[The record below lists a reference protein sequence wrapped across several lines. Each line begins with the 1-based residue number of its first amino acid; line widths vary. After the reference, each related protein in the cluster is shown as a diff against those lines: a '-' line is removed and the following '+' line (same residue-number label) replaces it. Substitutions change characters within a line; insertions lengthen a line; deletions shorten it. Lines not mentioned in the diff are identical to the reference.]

1 MNIQEEKAIVRKQ
14 MKEILAKFRQTD
26 STQEELQACKL
37 LTDSLYYKNS
47 NFILTYAALPGEF
60 SLDKFIQQALKSEK
74 TVYLPK
80 SFPQDCSMEFYALK
94 NHLPYS
100 QQLMYG
106 SYGIRE
112 PLSNREKYEDSAET
126 LILIP
131 GIAFTRTGQRL
142 GRGKGFYDRFLSRL
156 STQNCTLMGV
166 CYQWQI
172 LGQLPTEETDIPIDC
187 ILTPEELINC
197 TK

>member
-1 MNIQEEKAIVRKQ
+1 MNIQEEKASVRRSMKQ
-14 MKEILAKFRQTD
+14 ILAKHQQTA
-26 STQEELQACKL
+26 SSQEESQACKL
-37 LTDSLYYKNS
+37 LIDSLYYKKS
-47 NFILTYAALPGEF
+47 ISILTYAALPEEF
-60 SLDKFIQQALKSEK
+60 SVDQFIQQALKSEK
-74 TVYLPK
+74 KVFLPK
-80 SFPQDCSMEFYALK
+80 SFPHDCSMEFYALK

-100 QQLMYG
+100 QQLIYG

-112 PLSNREKYEDSAET
+112 PLSTLEKYEASTET

-131 GIAFTRTGQRL
+131 GLAFTRTGQRL

-156 STQNCTLMGV
+156 PTHNCTFMGV

-172 LGQLPTEETDIPIDC
+172 LEQLPTEKTDILLDC